1 MINQL
6 LAVGAPIPIG
16 NFIQGGYFAGYYSMN
31 GNNIATHGLIVAPKS
46 GGETTNKFSSYYP
59 DSDSRSFFDGATN
72 TANADSLSGSPA
84 FKFCSD
90 LSLNGYS
97 DWYLP
102 SVHELQLA
110 YLNFKPTTNQNAGN
124 AYDTS
129 SYAVPQFFNAWSS
142 TFPAQTTIPT
152 FQNTGSNFFSTTSSS
167 YQYYWSST
175 VSDTAFAYG
184 FDFNNGRRV
193 NIQKTYYHRIRAFRK
208 VPLGTLYS

>member
-6 LAVGAPIPIG
+6 LAVGAPVPIG
-16 NFIQGGYFAGYYSMN
+16 NFIQGGYFAGYYSMTA
-31 GNNIATHGLIVAPKS
+31 NNVATHGLIVAPKS
-46 GGETTNKFSSYYP
+46 GGETTGNFGGNYS
-59 DSDSRSFFDGATN
+59 DSDSRSLFDGATN
-72 TANADSLSGSPA
+72 TANADSLGGSPA
-84 FKFCSD
+84 FSFCAN

-110 YLNFKPTTNQNAGN
+110 YLNFKPTTVQNSSN

-129 SYAVPQFFNAWSS
+129 LYAVPQFFNAWSA

-152 FQNTGSNFFSTTSSS
+152 FNNTGSNFFSTTSSS
-167 YQYYWSST
+167 PYYWSST
-175 VSDTAFAYG
+175 VSGSVSAYG
-184 FDFNNGRRV
+184 FDFNNGSRPNLAKNYSQRV
-193 NIQKTYYHRIRAFRK
+193 RAFRK

>member
-31 GNNIATHGLIVAPKS
+31 GNNVATHGLIVAPKS
-46 GGETTNKFSSYYP
+46 GGETTGIFGSFYS
-59 DSDSRSFFDGATN
+59 DSDSQSFFDGATN
-72 TANADSLSGSPA
+72 TANADSLGGSPA
-84 FKFCSD
+84 FSFCAN

-102 SVHELQLA
+102 SVLELQLA
-110 YLNFKPTTNQNAGN
+110 YLNFKPTTTQNDSN

-152 FQNTGSNFFSTTSSS
+152 FQNTGSNFFSTSSS
-167 YQYYWSST
+167 SPYYWSST
-175 VSDTAFAYG
+175 VSGTTSAYG
-184 FDFNNGRRV
+184 FDFNNGRRP
-193 NIQKTYYHRIRAFRK
+193 NLAKNYSQRIRAFRK